1 MEARFSNG
9 LRMAA
14 QPEPKRSPPAQDDL
28 QPGATGA
35 TGATVDQARMRGTD
49 LVVVETLP
57 RRRTGISRHSLNYR
71 GRFYVSPFFETPVP
85 GQGRPARPAVRQ
97 ALQQAIDGIEGE
109 IRVAMQYF
117 FQAMGARGDDRIRDL
132 LMSTATEELSHIEML
147 GHAVA
152 LNLEG
157 APVSLQEETA
167 KDPVMKAILGGA
179 NPRHLL
185 SSGLSAMPV
194 NANGVPFDMSHVY
207 ATGNIG
213 ADMMANVAAEA
224 GGRVLAS
231 RLYNWT
237 DDHGMKDFLLFLIA
251 RDTYHQQQWLA
262 IVEELGGI
270 EDQLP
275 IPNSTPEDHEA
286 KAHSYYYL
294 NTLLDKQAP
303 EGRWSQGPSL
313 DGRSEFSMTQEP
325 KPAGQE
331 PSLGNARPG
340 SGAQTEQM

>member
-1 MEARFSNG
+1 MF
-9 LRMAA
+9 
-14 QPEPKRSPPAQDDL
+14 
-28 QPGATGA
+28 
-35 TGATVDQARMRGTD
+35 
-49 LVVVETLP
+49 
-57 RRRTGISRHSLNYR
+57 RHSSKLQYP
-71 GRFYVSPFFETPVP
+71 VKVDTPDP
-85 GQGRPARPAVRQ
+85 QFAMM
-97 ALQQAIDGIEGE
+97 LQQAIGGIEGE

-157 APVSLQEETA
+157 APLSYQEESA
-167 KDPVMKAILGGA
+167 KDPVINAILGGM

-207 ATGNIG
+207 ATGNIA
-213 ADMMANVAAEA
+213 ADMMCNVAAEA

-237 DDHGMKDFLLFLIA
+237 DDHGMKDFLAFLIA

-262 IVEELGGI
+262 VIEELGGM
-270 EDQLP
+270 EAQLP
-275 IPNSTPEDHEA
+275 IPNTTPDDHEA
-286 KAHSYYYL
+286 KEHSYYYL

-303 EGRWSQGPSL
+303 EGRWGRGPSL
-313 DGRSEFSMTQEP
+313 DGKSEYSVRNEP
-325 KPAGQE
+325 EPQGQE
-331 PSLGNARPG
+331 PSLGKAREG
-340 SGAQTEQM
+340 SRVQKGQL

>member
-1 MEARFSNG
+1 MFQHSS
-9 LRMAA
+9 
-14 QPEPKRSPPAQDDL
+14 KL
-28 QPGATGA
+28 QYPVK
-35 TGATVDQARMRGTD
+35 VDKPDPQFAM
-49 LVVVETLP
+49 L
-57 RRRTGISRHSLNYR
+57 
-71 GRFYVSPFFETPVP
+71 
-85 GQGRPARPAVRQ
+85 
-97 ALQQAIDGIEGE
+97 LQQAIGGVEGE

-157 APVSLQEETA
+157 APVSYQEESA
-167 KDPVMKAILGGA
+167 KDPIINAILGGA

-207 ATGNIG
+207 ATGNIA
-213 ADMMANVAAEA
+213 ADMMANVAAES

-237 DDHGMKDFLLFLIA
+237 SDKGMKDFLSFLIA

-262 IVEELGGI
+262 VIEELGGL
-270 EDQLP
+270 EKNLP
-275 IPNSTPEDHEA
+275 IPNSTPEAHEA
-286 KAHSYYYL
+286 MEHSYYYL
-294 NTLLDKQAP
+294 NTLTDKEAP
-303 EGRWSQGPSL
+303 VGRWNQGPSL
-313 DGRSEFSMTQEP
+313 DGRGEYSTRQKPEP
-325 KPAGQE
+325 EGQE
-331 PSLGNARPG
+331 PSLGKAREG
-340 SGAQTEQM
+340 SGAQKEQM